1 MKLKILGKNL
11 KTKFRPK
18 KDGDGAGRSDDS
30 IAASELV
37 EDHLASIKS
46 SAEKRKQDNNNIDEH
61 AAATAAGTSS
71 GGGAGD
77 AEGADDATAESSSLQ
92 GANVEGGVGKGDA
105 AQQPRDDDSD
115 DMSQTTQARLTQSI
129 SYVLGE
135 EDRKQT
141 KLSKAAAARDETESS
156 GRPPRGHKHSS
167 SRTSAPSHDGCHS
180 SADDQN
186 PTLTASGDRSI
197 KSRERSLGSIEIRGS
212 RSIDGSVLKE
222 KAAEHGSKMVF
233 DFDENGIQGV
243 DLAKHSSSYDSDDT
257 NRCPT
262 VIMDEENIE
271 IVNSM
276 SDTSESND
284 HHKTRKKNKITSSSE
299 RKAATEPKASSGQ
312 HLIEATDR
320 VVIVVSSIDKSVKF
334 YSLLGFERTQRPT
347 HLNEQT
353 TSDRDEA
360 WLSNGKITLYL
371 FKGTLS
377 DKDSVAEKP
386 TMGHISLYA
395 PKAEK
400 AIRMLRSTTVPFI
413 ANVRMVGTGIDKESL
428 RQAFIRDPDGN
439 YIEICNLKEISSVS
453 PTDSRE
459 SKTAIVGNIMRR
471 LMSNSDLR
479 SSFDDGEEVD
489 LEFDDTVID
498 TATDLVKSLSE
509 TNMTTGPSSVANF
522 IAKHQSHHRL
532 KSSKSASYLDA
543 AKCTSPVG
551 IEKLKSFDSSSDAT
565 TLGDLIESV
574 NHLNL
579 TVSDVKRSLKFY
591 TDVFDLKQ
599 VVLPYLSKNG
609 DVGSL
614 IAGDVIIN
622 LVRGEPKVQNSLDG
636 QAFFNVSEIKYT
648 IKSLQE
654 KRIPYRVSFAC
665 HDANSAT
672 DGSLIEAYVTDPDG
686 YPIAVGN
693 YAEAERTQSA
703 GAAAATGDANSREAE
718 EKPIPREYQPASA
731 DPKILRNFSRRR
743 KFEGDVCYQFTRN
756 ELKNILRQAG
766 NDAPK
771 AMLLMNQ
778 RRERDAERRAAKK
791 KSEDTEASGDV
802 SSPSSIELLCCGG
815 CC

>member
-11 KTKFRPK
+11 KTKFGHK
-18 KDGDGAGRSDDS
+18 KDGDGTGRSDDS

-37 EDHLASIKS
+37 DEHLASIKS
-46 SAEKRKQDNNNIDEH
+46 GVEKRKDNTDEQ
-61 AAATAAGTSS
+61 AAATAASTSS
-71 GGGAGD
+71 VAAHD
-77 AEGADDATAESSSLQ
+77 AEGADDAAESVED
-92 GANVEGGVGKGDA
+92 GANVEGGVGKDDA
-105 AQQPRDDDSD
+105 AQQPQVDDYDD

-129 SYVLGE
+129 SYVLRE
-135 EDRKQT
+135 EDRKQI
-141 KLSKAAAARDETESS
+141 KLAKAAARDETESS
-156 GRPPRGHKHSS
+156 GRPPRGHKRSP
-167 SRTSAPSHDGCHS
+167 SRTSAPSHDGDRG
-180 SADDQN
+180 ADHQN

-197 KSRERSLGSIEIRGS
+197 KSRERSMGSIEIRGS
-212 RSIDGSVLKE
+212 RSVDGSVLQE

-233 DFDENGIQGV
+233 EFDENGIQGV
-243 DLAKHSSSYDSDDT
+243 DLTKHSSSYDSDDT

-284 HHKTRKKNKITSSSE
+284 HHKMRKKNKITTSSE
-299 RKAATEPKASSGQ
+299 RNAASEAKASSGQ
-312 HLIEATDR
+312 HLITATDR
-320 VVIVVSSIDKSVKF
+320 VVIVVSNIDRSLEF
-334 YSLLGFERTQRPT
+334 YALLGFKRTPRPT
-347 HLNEQT
+347 HLKEQT
-353 TSDRDEA
+353 TSERDEA
-360 WLSNGKITLYL
+360 WLSNGKIALYL

-377 DKDSVAEKP
+377 DKDSAAENP

-413 ANVRMVGTGIDKESL
+413 ANVRMVGTGINKQSL

-439 YIEICNLKEISSVS
+439 YIEICNLKATSSFN
-453 PTDSRE
+453 PTDSKE

-471 LMSNSDLR
+471 IMSNEDLR

-543 AKCTSPVG
+543 AKCASLVG
-551 IEKLKSFDSSSDAT
+551 IDKLKSFDSSSDAT

-579 TVSDVKRSLKFY
+579 IVSDVKKSLKFY
-591 TDVFDLKQ
+591 TDIFDLKQ

-614 IAGDVIIN
+614 VAGDVIIN
-622 LVRGEPKVQNSLDG
+622 LVRGEPKVQNSLEG
-636 QAFFNVSEIKYT
+636 QAFFNVSEITYT
-648 IKSLQE
+648 IKFLQE
-654 KRIPYRVSFAC
+654 KGIPYRVGFAR

-693 YAEAERTQSA
+693 YAEAARTQSA
-703 GAAAATGDANSREAE
+703 AAATAAAPDYDNNREAE
-718 EKPIPREYQPASA
+718 TKPIPQEYQPASA

-771 AMLLMNQ
+771 AMLLMSQ

-791 KSEDTEASGDV
+791 KSEENEASGDV
-802 SSPSSIELLCCGG
+802 SSPSSIELFCCGG